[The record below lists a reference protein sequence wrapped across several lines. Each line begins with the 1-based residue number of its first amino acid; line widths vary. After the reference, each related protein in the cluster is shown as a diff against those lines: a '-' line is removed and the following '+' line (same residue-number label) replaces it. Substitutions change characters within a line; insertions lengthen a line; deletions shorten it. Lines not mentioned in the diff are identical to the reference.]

1 MSNDPPINRSSRKAA
16 EIDARQSVIR
26 GWLESGMP
34 TRTVATMIS
43 ARFSVS
49 RSTAYNEINTV
60 SKQIDLSEDAPA
72 QHETEFDQ
80 SALLASLQ
88 YQFDVSAAVGDTKS
102 TCQLIK
108 AMDTIRK
115 WSGRSMQSTEP
126 TNHPF
131 S

>member
-1 MSNDPPINRSSRKAA
+1 MTHKQQ
-16 EIDARQSVIR
+16 EIEARQSVVR

-60 SKQIDLSEDAPA
+60 SKQIDLSDDGPSIEESEAI
-72 QHETEFDQ
+72 FDQ
-80 SALLASLQ
+80 QALLASLQ

-102 TCQLIK
+102 ACQLVK

>member
-1 MSNDPPINRSSRKAA
+1 
-16 EIDARQSVIR
+16 
-26 GWLESGMP
+26 MP
-34 TRTVATMIS
+34 TRTVATMTS
-43 ARFSVS
+43 ARFCVS
-49 RSTAYNEINTV
+49 RTTAYREIQKI
-60 SKQIDLSEDAPA
+60 SQEIDLSDEGPSIEESEAI
-72 QHETEFDQ
+72 FDQ

-102 TCQLIK
+102 ACQLVK

>member
-1 MSNDPPINRSSRKAA
+1 MSKQQ
-16 EIDARQSVIR
+16 EIEARDSVIR

-34 TRTVATMIS
+34 TRTVATMTS
-43 ARFSVS
+43 ARFCVS
-49 RSTAYNEINTV
+49 RTTAYREIQKI
-60 SKQIDLSEDAPA
+60 SQQIDLSDDGPSIEESEAI
-72 QHETEFDQ
+72 FDQ
-80 SALLASLQ
+80 QALLASLQ

-102 TCQLIK
+102 ACQLVK

>member
-1 MSNDPPINRSSRKAA
+1 MTHKQQ
-16 EIDARQSVIR
+16 EIEARQSVIR

-60 SKQIDLSEDAPA
+60 SKQIDLSEDGPSIEESEAI
-72 QHETEFDQ
+72 FDQ
-80 SALLASLQ
+80 QALLASLQ

-102 TCQLIK
+102 ACQLVK

>member
-1 MSNDPPINRSSRKAA
+1 MTHKQQ
-16 EIDARQSVIR
+16 EIEARQSVIR

-60 SKQIDLSEDAPA
+60 SKQIDLSDDGPSIEESEAI
-72 QHETEFDQ
+72 FDQ
-80 SALLASLQ
+80 QALLASLQ

-102 TCQLIK
+102 ACQLVK

>member
-1 MSNDPPINRSSRKAA
+1 MASQQ
-16 EIDARQSVIR
+16 EIEARDSVIR

-34 TRTVATMIS
+34 TRTVATMTS
-43 ARFSVS
+43 ARFCVS
-49 RSTAYNEINTV
+49 RTTAYREIQKI
-60 SKQIDLSEDAPA
+60 SQEIDLSDEGPSIEESEAI
-72 QHETEFDQ
+72 FDQ

-102 TCQLIK
+102 ACQLVK

>member
-1 MSNDPPINRSSRKAA
+1 MSKQQ
-16 EIDARQSVIR
+16 EIEARDSVIR

-34 TRTVATMIS
+34 TRTVATMTS
-43 ARFSVS
+43 ARFCVS
-49 RSTAYNEINTV
+49 RTTAYREIQKI
-60 SKQIDLSEDAPA
+60 SQQIDLSDDGPSIEESEAI
-72 QHETEFDQ
+72 FDQ

-102 TCQLIK
+102 ACQLVK

>member
-1 MSNDPPINRSSRKAA
+1 MASQQ
-16 EIDARQSVIR
+16 EIEARDSVIR

-34 TRTVATMIS
+34 TRTVATMTS
-43 ARFSVS
+43 ARFCVS
-49 RSTAYNEINTV
+49 RTTAYREIQKI
-60 SKQIDLSEDAPA
+60 SQQIDLSDDGPSIEESEAI
-72 QHETEFDQ
+72 FDQ

-102 TCQLIK
+102 ACQLVK

>member
-1 MSNDPPINRSSRKAA
+1 
-16 EIDARQSVIR
+16 
-26 GWLESGMP
+26 MP

-60 SKQIDLSEDAPA
+60 SKQIDLSDDGPSIEESEAI
-72 QHETEFDQ
+72 FDQ
-80 SALLASLQ
+80 QALLASLQ

-102 TCQLIK
+102 ACQLVK

>member
-1 MSNDPPINRSSRKAA
+1 MTHKQQ
-16 EIDARQSVIR
+16 EIEARQSVIR

-60 SKQIDLSEDAPA
+60 SKQIDLSDDGPSIEESEAI
-72 QHETEFDQ
+72 FDQ

-102 TCQLIK
+102 ACQLVK

>member
-1 MSNDPPINRSSRKAA
+1 MASQQ
-16 EIDARQSVIR
+16 EIEARDSVIR

-34 TRTVATMIS
+34 TRTVATMTS
-43 ARFSVS
+43 ARFCVS
-49 RSTAYNEINTV
+49 RTTAYREIQKI
-60 SKQIDLSEDAPA
+60 SQEIDLSDDGPSIEESEAI
-72 QHETEFDQ
+72 FDQ
-80 SALLASLQ
+80 QALLASLQ

-102 TCQLIK
+102 ACQLVK

>member
-1 MSNDPPINRSSRKAA
+1 MASQQ
-16 EIDARQSVIR
+16 EIEARDSVIR

-34 TRTVATMIS
+34 TRTVATMTS
-43 ARFSVS
+43 ARFCVS
-49 RSTAYNEINTV
+49 RTTAYREIQKI
-60 SKQIDLSEDAPA
+60 SQEIDLSEDAPA

-80 SALLASLQ
+80 QALLASLQ

-102 TCQLIK
+102 ACQLVK
-108 AMDTIRK
+108 AMDTIRR